1 MRKFLYSA
9 LALAAVAT
17 PAQAM
22 ANASAWSSYAAVL
35 GQYIA
40 PDDDRAATDVDYGGG
55 VGFLI
60 GAMFERDGGLGFE
73 INVDLDTFETGSTTA
88 TDFYRYGFGLDATY
102 SFGNREALT
111 PFVMVGLGGG
121 FNDVLP
127 DDDDGLTATG
137 RIGVGLVTAPL
148 FRDFPVKV
156 RAQALYGYDDVGEG
170 YWEPELGI
178 GVEMPLWT
186 APPPPLPPAKPQVQV
201 VEVPTGLLDDDDDGV
216 INDKDRCPR
225 TPPGTRVNGD
235 GCELQEILELK
246 GVTFELDATRLRPDA
261 QSLLDWA
268 VKLLR
273 RYPDMQV
280 EVAGHTD
287 SLGSNDYN
295 QALSEARAQTVV
307 DYFVETGVRAS
318 QIQARGYGETQP
330 IAPNDTP
337 TGRERNRR
345 VELRV
350 LN

>member
-1 MRKFLYSA
+1 MQRVLYPA
-9 LALAAVAT
+9 LGLIALTTSTQSIADT
-17 PAQAM
+17 
-22 ANASAWSSYAAVL
+22 SAWSSYAAVL

-40 PDDDRAATDVDYGGG
+40 ADDDRAVTDVDYGGG
-55 VGFLI
+55 IGFLV
-60 GAMFERDGGLGFE
+60 GAMFYRDGGLGFE
-73 INVDLDTFETGSTTA
+73 VNVDLDTFETGSTTA
-88 TDFYRYGFGLDATY
+88 TDFYRYGLGVDAIY
-102 SFGNREALT
+102 SFGDRESLT
-111 PFVMVGLGGG
+111 PFVLAGIGGG

-127 DDDDGLTATG
+127 DDRDGLTATG
-137 RIGVGLVTAPL
+137 RVGVGVVTAPL

-156 RAQALYGYDDVGEG
+156 RAQALYGYDDVDEG
-170 YWEPELGI
+170 FWEPEVGI

-186 APPPPLPPAKPQVQV
+186 APPPPLLPTKPDVRV
-201 VEVPTGLLDDDDDGV
+201 VEVPTGLLDDDEDGV
-216 INDKDRCPR
+216 INARDRCPG

-246 GVTFELDATRLRPDA
+246 GVTFEFNKTRLRPDA
-261 QSLLDWA
+261 LSLLDWA

-295 QALSEARAQTVV
+295 QALSEARAQAVV
-307 DYFVETGVRAS
+307 DYFVETGVRAA
-318 QIQARGYGETQP
+318 QIRAKGYGESDP
-330 IAPNDTP
+330 IAPNDTEA
-337 TGRERNRR
+337 GRERNRR